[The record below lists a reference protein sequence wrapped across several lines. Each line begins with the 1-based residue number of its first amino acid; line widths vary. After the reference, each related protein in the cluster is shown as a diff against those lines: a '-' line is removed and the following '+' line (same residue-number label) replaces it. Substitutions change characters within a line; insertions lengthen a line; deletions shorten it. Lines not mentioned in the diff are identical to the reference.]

1 MIKKGLAF
9 VVLLSLSMASVA
21 LNTQEQRWIDIV
33 QQTYGGQ
40 SGARVEGWRETIVNL
55 ASASEMDKLTGVN
68 NFFNKQNFVNDI
80 YLWGKKDYWAT
91 PLEFLGAYGGDCED
105 FTISKYFSLLELGVS
120 DKKLRLAYVKALKL
134 NQFHMVLTYYSS
146 PSAVPLVLDNIN
158 PVILPANKRPDL
170 LPIYSF
176 NGQNLWLMKEKTGGK
191 LAGKSSRLSLWNE
204 LRSRKDALTLNKPV
218 INLDDYFEKT
228 P

>member
-1 MIKKGLAF
+1 MKKTF
-9 VVLLSLSMASVA
+9 VFILLIGLSMTSVA
-21 LNTQEQRWIDIV
+21 LNTKEQQWVDVV
-33 QQTYGGQ
+33 QDTYGGK
-40 SGARVEGWRETIVNL
+40 SGSRVQGWRKTIGNL
-55 ASASEMDKLTGVN
+55 ASASEMEKLTGVN
-68 NFFNKQNFVNDI
+68 DFFNKQHFVNDI

-134 NQFHMVLTYYSS
+134 NEFHMVLTYYSK

-158 PVILPANKRPDL
+158 PVILPASQRTDL